1 VSCREE
7 RPREACGLFGV
18 YGSTNAAKL
27 TYLGLY
33 ALQHRGQESAGIVA
47 SDGSRFQT
55 HKGMGLVGD
64 VFNEETLDKLKG
76 HVAIGHVRYST
87 TGSSL
92 IKNAQ
97 PLVVE
102 YARGSMAVGH
112 NGNLVNAKL
121 LRDELEAYG
130 SIFQTT
136 VDSEIILHLI
146 AQSNSASF
154 QDNLVET
161 LKCIEGAYSL
171 LFLNEDQMI
180 GVRDPHGF
188 RPLVIGKL
196 GDAHVLASE
205 TCALDLIDAEYVR
218 DVEPGEIV
226 FVNKKGIRS
235 IKPFDKPE
243 RQAMCVFE
251 HVYFARPDSI
261 LFGENVHEVRKE
273 LGRQLAKEHPADA
286 DLVIPVPDSGNSAAM
301 GYSEASGIPMEQGFI
316 RNHYI
321 GRTFL
326 QPTQLIRDFGVKIK
340 LNPIK
345 TILKGKRIVVVD
357 DSIVRG
363 TTSRSRVKGLRDA
376 GAKEIHLRISCPPHK
391 NPCLYGIDFPSKE
404 ELIASSSNLDEIA
417 KFLQVD
423 SLGYLSLEGMLK
435 SVKNA
440 KNNFCTACYDGRYPV
455 SFDKRLN
462 KYVMERS
469 REKLLEKLK

>member
-1 VSCREE
+1 MSCREE

-18 YGSTNAAKL
+18 YGSTDAAKL

-33 ALQHRGQESAGIVA
+33 ALQHRGQESAGIVT
-47 SDGSRFQT
+47 SDGSRFRT

-92 IKNAQ
+92 LKNAQ

-171 LFLNEDQMI
+171 LLLNEDQMI

-205 TCALDLIDAEYVR
+205 TCALDLIEAEYVR
-218 DVEPGEIV
+218 AVEPGEIV
-226 FVNKKGIRS
+226 FINKKGIRS

-345 TILKGKRIVVVD
+345 TVLKGKRIVVVD

-417 KFLQVD
+417 RFLQVD

-440 KNNFCTACYDGRYPV
+440 KNNFCTACYDGRYPI